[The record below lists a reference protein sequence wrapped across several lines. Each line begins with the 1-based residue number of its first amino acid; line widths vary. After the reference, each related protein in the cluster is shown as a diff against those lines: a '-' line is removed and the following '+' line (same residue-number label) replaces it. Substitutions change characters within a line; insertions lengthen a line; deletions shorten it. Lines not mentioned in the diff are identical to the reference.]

1 MKDLTIKRIK
11 SNICSCEISINGNNH
26 TVNSV
31 FSVLEKI
38 YDEMYD
44 SNKSFKDLILEYIKE
59 TKDFEFV
66 ERLKKEID
74 IK

>member
-11 SNICSCEISINGNNH
+11 SNICSCEISINGNNY

-44 SNKSFKDLILEYIKE
+44 SDKSFKDLILEYVKE
-59 TKDFEFV
+59 TKDAEFI
-66 ERLKKEID
+66 ERLKKQM
-74 IK
+74 KLK